1 MQIIWGSIRA
11 PFQFFTTHW
20 RYKSQWS
27 HFMGGGWYLGAGFL
41 DLTSLTGDIA
51 WDSSLLV
58 SKRGAADR
66 LTELFVCCLRQ
77 SGVAGVES
85 TFLWDFP
92 MWIFKPFSDLKLLSQ
107 WSHLKVFS
115 EVGAMSFFLRSSSLL
130 LASRLRVDGVFFF
143 FWGIEA
149 SFPLVSTVQINP
161 SWDICIKVSNIPCYP
176 SWFLLHPGSP
186 TSLNLTIEYIW
197 IHLSLI
203 VVRLTRII
211 RQPPRYLPRCCSHC
225 ISKARRFFIPN
236 LCDIWIELK
245 FDSK

>member
-58 SKRGAADR
+58 SKRGEADR

-143 FWGIEA
+143 FWGIET
-149 SFPLVSTVQINP
+149 SFPLVSTENEKFGP
-161 SWDICIKVSNIPCYP
+161 MLKEKEK
-176 SWFLLHPGSP
+176 GSD
-186 TSLNLTIEYIW
+186 
-197 IHLSLI
+197 
-203 VVRLTRII
+203 
-211 RQPPRYLPRCCSHC
+211 LPASV
-225 ISKARRFFIPN
+225 
-236 LCDIWIELK
+236 
-245 FDSK
+245 